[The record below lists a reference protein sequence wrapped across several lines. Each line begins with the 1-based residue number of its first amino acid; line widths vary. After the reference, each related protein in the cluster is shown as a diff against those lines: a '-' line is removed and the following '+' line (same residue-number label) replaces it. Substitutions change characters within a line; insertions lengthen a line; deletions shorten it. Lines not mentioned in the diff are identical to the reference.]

1 VLTIRTWRVKLLA
14 VISVPRKTGIVA
26 IDAFNE
32 SVNVDGVLIQS
43 VDITVFEYSASVLVV
58 SVLIHSLAVIT
69 LASTESEKVDGVLI
83 HSLAVMTFPFTES
96 ENVEGVLIHLA
107 EITVLTTRSG
117 STNGCHDDAPFP
129 SDFKTKSSGGVVV
142 TIDDVT

>member
-1 VLTIRTWRVKLLA
+1 MLTTRTWRVKLLA

-43 VDITVFEYSASVLVV
+43 VDITVFEYSASVFVV

-69 LASTESEKVDGVLI
+69 LASTESEKVDGVL
-83 HSLAVMTFPFTES
+83 S
-96 ENVEGVLIHLA
+96 HLA
-107 EITVLTTRSG
+107 AITVLTIKSG
-117 STNGCHDDAPFP
+117 LTNCCHEDAPFP
-129 SDFKTKSSGGVVV
+129 SDFKT
-142 TIDDVT
+142 